1 MNKIRTKKQIYQSTI
16 IKDLSINYHLYF
28 DKTKI
33 TSDEYLK
40 LLNYLQPMSVIFD
53 SDNNIIDFYKVK
65 QRKEL
70 KLL

>member
-1 MNKIRTKKQIYQSTI
+1 MNKIRTKKQIYQSAI
-16 IKDLSINYHLYF
+16 IKDLSVNYHLYF

-40 LLNYLQPMSVIFD
+40 LLNYLQPISVIFD
-53 SDNNIIDFYKVK
+53 DDNNTIDFYKVK
-65 QRKEL
+65 QHKVL

>member
-1 MNKIRTKKQIYQSTI
+1 MNKIRTKKQIYQSAR
-16 IKDLSINYHLYF
+16 IKDLSVNYHLYF

-33 TSDEYLK
+33 TYKEYLK
-40 LLNYLQPMSVIFD
+40 LLNYLQPVSVIFD
-53 SDNNIIDFYKVK
+53 NNNNTIDFYKVK